1 MAKHCH
7 LSRTYPQLFL
17 MGTVLLTLLLVGCG
31 TNPSPGPTTGGSG
44 TPISYNNGAGHILVQ
59 LFRSPGF
66 VYPPISGV
74 PDWTLYGDGT
84 LIMKSKAGAGTGPQ
98 LLVAHLSP
106 SEVQH
111 ILDVI
116 VNQNAF
122 FASTQSSYGHIIP
135 DAGSLLLTVDANG
148 QHKEVRLF
156 GDPTSPTSADEQT
169 QHVFAIKR
177 FLLSYSPAST
187 QPYVPPGVVLLVAQ
201 ERAGSTGG
209 WLWSDNDIALD
220 QVAAEECT
228 YLRFGTNACSP
239 ATNGKSGL
247 FPVYGQRGVQM
258 WQQWQ
263 SSSSVRVSQHGQSY
277 QVTVWPLLPDALSP
291 RSDGSHG
298 VMVQGSQ
305 GGVWPLLAGV
315 GKS

>member
-7 LSRTYPQLFL
+7 LSCTYPGLFFV
-17 MGTVLLTLLLVGCG
+17 GTMLLTLLLVGCG
-31 TNPSPGPTTGGSG
+31 TSSPAGPTTGGSG
-44 TPISYNNGAGHILVQ
+44 SPISYNTGAGHILVQ
-59 LFRSPGF
+59 LFSSPGF
-66 VYPPISGV
+66 IFPPINGV

-84 LIMKSKAGAGTGPQ
+84 LIKKSNTGAGPGSQ
-98 LLVAHLSP
+98 LLMAHLST

-111 ILDVI
+111 ILDVV

-122 FASTQSSYGHIIP
+122 FASTQSSYGRIMP
-135 DAGSLLLTVDANG
+135 DTGSQLLTVDANG

-156 GDPTSPTSADEQT
+156 AEPTSSEDEQT
-169 QHVFAIKR
+169 QHVFAIR
-177 FLLSYSPAST
+177 HFLLSYNPAST

-209 WLWSDNDIALD
+209 WQWTDNDIALD

-228 YLRFGTNACSP
+228 YLHFGTNACSP

-247 FPVYGQRGVQM
+247 FPVYGERGVQM
-258 WQQWQ
+258 WQRWQ
-263 SSSSVRVSQHGQSY
+263 SNSSVRVTQHGQSY
-277 QVTVWPLLPDALSP
+277 QIIIWPLLPDALSP
-291 RSDGSHG
+291 RSDGSLG

-305 GGVWPLLAGV
+305 GGILPLLTGV
-315 GKS
+315 GKN